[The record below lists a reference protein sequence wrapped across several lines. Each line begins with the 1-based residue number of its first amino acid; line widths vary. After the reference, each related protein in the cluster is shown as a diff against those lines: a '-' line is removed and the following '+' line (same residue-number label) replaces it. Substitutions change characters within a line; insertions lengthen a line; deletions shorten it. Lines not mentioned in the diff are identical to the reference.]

1 MSVEIERKFLV
12 ISDTWQNQ
20 VIKRVHLKQGY
31 LQTVSE
37 RTVRVRTRDH
47 EAFLTIKGK
56 TSGISRVE
64 YEYSI
69 PYNEGLELLELSE
82 NIPIEKVRHIVVHD
96 GLTWEIDVFEGLNT
110 GLIIAEIELQTEHQ
124 EFSLPNWAG
133 EEVSQDAR
141 YYNSALSIRPFSN
154 WE

>member
-12 ISDTWQNQ
+12 ISDAWQNQ
-20 VIKRVHLKQGY
+20 VIKQVHLKQGY
-31 LQTVSE
+31 LQTASE

>member
-12 ISDTWQNQ
+12 ISDAWQNQ

-31 LQTVSE
+31 LQTASE

-124 EFSLPNWAG
+124 EFSLPKWAG